1 MNWYWIDRFTIFESG
16 KRAQAIKTITRA
28 EEHLRDHFPFHP
40 VMPMSLMI
48 EGIAQTAGLLVHE
61 AKNFEKKVI
70 LGKIPRLRL
79 EETEQVPGDVLVYDV
94 EVDYIHEE
102 GSMLSAKVTKNG
114 RTIGEGTLVF
124 AHLGEDFHDKPL
136 YGDDDLYDLVRAFGM
151 FDIGV
156 REDGSPIPDP
166 VLGKK

>member
-1 MNWYWIDRFTIFESG
+1 MNWFWIDRFTIFESG

-28 EEHLRDHFPFHP
+28 EEHMRDHFPFHSI
-40 VMPMSLMI
+40 MPMSLLI

-79 EETEQVPGDVLVYDV
+79 EETEQVPGDMLYYDV
-94 EVDYIHEE
+94 NVDYIHEE
-102 GSMLSAKVTKNG
+102 GSMLSARVTKNG
-114 RTIGEGTLVF
+114 RFIGEGALVF

-136 YGDDDLYDLVRAFGM
+136 YGDEDLYDLVRAFGM

-156 REDGSPIPDP
+156 REDGSPISDP
-166 VLGKK
+166 ALRKK